1 MAAPAGWYKTE
12 SDEGNL
18 RYWDGQA
25 WTDEVRPDP
34 AAQADLSATTDAPE
48 PSKPKGLVKRSW
60 RWLMHRRLWVRL
72 VAFGVSA
79 FVWGLTGAVAFLLFL
94 LTALLAAWCI
104 HGGVRRRSTS
114 GEVRPPRRRVI
125 VGLLVTVGLL
135 PLLVVTL
142 GPGSA
147 VREQVDPEYRAYRA
161 ATRQA
166 DAVRASEKA
175 LVQASEDA
183 AAAAAQASEE
193 AQAARVQAS
202 EEAEAARVQASEEAQ
217 AALVQASEEAEAA
230 RVQAS
235 EEAAAAAQASK
246 EAQSARA
253 QGSEQ
258 AAAAPTPKPT
268 ATTTA
273 PAAAIPISGEVTL
286 RYPVLTLDAMK
297 EVTKK
302 RGCVGVD
309 DFADVRPGAQI
320 VITGPDGVIVGT
332 GSVTGS
338 RSDILDSEC
347 IFSISAEAP
356 PGLQFYGIQVGDQ
369 PPQVFKEPELRNL
382 TWRIGADKT
391 QV

>member
-147 VREQVDPEYRAYRA
+147 VREQVDTEYRAYRA

-175 LVQASEDA
+175 RVQASEEAAAGAAQASEEA

-202 EEAEAARVQASEEAQ
+202 EEAQAART
-217 AALVQASEEAEAA
+217 
-230 RVQAS
+230 QAS
-235 EEAAAAAQASK
+235 EEAAAAAQASE
-246 EAQSARA
+246 EAQAARA
-253 QGSEQ
+253 DASEAAVATRAPDANTSDTTQLAFEKLLADLQCSDAQGASQDETRGFVAFNCPYGDGQ
-258 AAAAPTPKPT
+258 LDTN
-268 ATTTA
+268 
-273 PAAAIPISGEVTL
+273 GTL
-286 RYPVLTLDAMK
+286 WIFDSSASQQLWMK
-297 EVTKK
+297 
-302 RGCVGVD
+302 D
-309 DFADVRPGAQI
+309 AQI
-320 VITGPDGVIVGT
+320 RAGDTYVVGPGWIV
-332 GSVTGS
+332 SV
-338 RSDILDSEC
+338 RSSSDADT
-347 IFSISAEAP
+347 IFVKNAINQGGQLVPS
-356 PGLQFYGIQVGDQ
+356 
-369 PPQVFKEPELRNL
+369 
-382 TWRIGADKT
+382 
-391 QV
+391 

>member
-1 MAAPAGWYKTE
+1 MGVPAGWYKSD

-34 AAQADLSATTDAPE
+34 AAPADLSATTDAPE
-48 PSKPKGLVKRSW
+48 PSKPEGLVKRSW

-72 VAFGVSA
+72 VAFGVPA
-79 FVWGLTGAVAFLLFL
+79 FFWGLTGSVFFFL

-104 HGGVRRRSTS
+104 HGAVRRRSTN
-114 GEVRPPRRRVI
+114 GEERSARRRII
-125 VGLLVTVGLL
+125 VGLLVTVGLF
-135 PLLVVTL
+135 PLLVVTF
-142 GPGSA
+142 GPGTS
-147 VREQVDPEYRAYRA
+147 VREQVDPEYGAQRA